1 MPKGR
6 RDTLLRVAHVN
17 PESVT
22 THTDRVL
29 YSAIG
34 MFVLLY
40 FVYATVGGGAFLD
53 ASANYTPP
61 WDRWMV
67 GPLVAAGVVAYA
79 RAVVGRVSISY
90 EKLDSPDP
98 Q

>member
-6 RDTLLRVAHVN
+6 RDTLLRVANVN
-17 PESVT
+17 PDSVT

-40 FVYATVGGGAFLD
+40 FVYATIGGAAFID
-53 ASANYTPP
+53 AGSNY
-61 WDRWMV
+61 RSC
-67 GPLVAAGVVAYA
+67 VAINGNAAHA
-79 RAVVGRVSISY
+79 AT
-90 EKLDSPDP
+90 KLRNDHPR
-98 Q
+98 